1 MRDAPP
7 RRGLFALLI
16 LVAVALVCLLLG
28 HQWLEGYLDE
38 QKTKRPGAAP
48 ELPSTAGVAGNVV
61 FADGSPAPGARVSI
75 AWRDSAERPGATPS
89 MTNAAGV
96 FAQGNVPARATVTE
110 IRATA
115 GPLVGSADESQIRRE
130 GGSAGRA
137 TIVLPGE
144 FRLAGLVRRAGDRAP
159 IAGATL
165 QVAGSRATTGAD
177 GDFQLERVTASVLRD
192 ERPVVRITAPGFAP
206 LDWPLPK
213 SALPETYGDLTI
225 LLEAAK

>member
-16 LVAVALVCLLLG
+16 LAAVALVCLLLG
-28 HQWLEGYLDE
+28 HQWLEGYLEE

-48 ELPSTAGVAGNVV
+48 DLPSTAGVAGNVA
-61 FADGSPAPGARVSI
+61 FADGTAAAGARVTIS
-75 AWRDSAERPGATPS
+75 WRDSADRPGTTPS
-89 MTNAAGV
+89 MTNGSGV
-96 FAQGNVPARATVTE
+96 FAQGNVPMRATVTG
-110 IRATA
+110 IRATV
-115 GPLVGSADESQIRRE
+115 GPLAGSADESQIRRE

-137 TIVLPGE
+137 RIVLPGE

-165 QVAGSRATTGAD
+165 EVAGVRATTGAD
-177 GDFQLERVTASVLRD
+177 GDFRLERVAASVLRD

-213 SALPETYGDLTI
+213 DALPETYGDLTI
-225 LLEAAK
+225 VMEAAK